1 MAIKLAI
8 NLTLS
13 IGEEEFTLL
22 IFKCIIAMGFLVKE
36 IYPLFLGVGIIM
48 MEGYVL
54 QKLFSDRN
62 FLKTMLSIALP
73 VMIQN
78 FISSFL
84 KYD

>member
-1 MAIKLAI
+1 
-8 NLTLS
+8 
-13 IGEEEFTLL
+13 
-22 IFKCIIAMGFLVKE
+22 MGFLVKE